1 MWTRPRTYNAFV
13 ANPSLEDYSLRYAP
27 KSFRKWPEWLLAST
41 ALGGISFLALEAI
54 GALLVVRY
62 GFTNALFS
70 ILLVSAIIFIT
81 GLPITYYAARH
92 NIDIDLLSRG
102 AGFGYIG
109 STITSLIYASFT
121 FIFFAIEASIMAQM
135 VQMYWNIPLVVG
147 YVLCSIIIIPL
158 VFFGVTFINKFQLV
172 TQPIWLVLM
181 ILPFVMII
189 STKPETIDQWTMF
202 QGKISAS
209 AGFDLLFFGAA
220 STVAF
225 SLIGQIGEQVDY
237 LRFLPDKT
245 DENRLQWWLAVIFGG
260 PGWIFIGM
268 LKMLGGAFLAS
279 IAIGYHNMSA
289 EQAIDPTHMLLTA
302 YTYVFAHPELILA
315 VVTIYIIISQ
325 VKINI
330 TNAYAGSLAWSNFFA
345 RLTHTHVGRVVWLVF
360 NVLVALLLMQF
371 GLLFTLESVLGLYS
385 NLAIAWVGAIFA
397 DLTILKPLGISPPF
411 IEFKRAYM
419 HNFNP
424 VGVGAMIFASLLSI
438 LCYFGLF
445 GEMLQAFSAAVAFGV
460 SIVCAVLLGFF
471 THGRFYLARERE
483 HSENF
488 EGNPNSL
495 LLCEICQI
503 EYEYKDMAFCTMI
516 NQWICSLCCSLETR
530 CKDYCKKYQ
539 DRVSI
544 EFAFNEKVVPPLP
557 AINFTR
563 QLKRFLL
570 YFSGVIF
577 LMTPIFI
584 TFYFHSVLAGFP
596 DTTLLL
602 DILTNIY
609 FFVLVILGI
618 LVWCLALSK
627 EHSLTID
634 DELEKNIS
642 KLESEIQEHKKT
654 ERALQEEKAR
664 TDRELFQ
671 RKQLSNELE
680 DIIKKRTDEL
690 EQTYQSLRQTDK
702 MASLGI
708 LVAGMAHEIN
718 NPLGFIKPN
727 TKTLVMIIQDLL
739 HLLQAHRQDCQQLE
753 DECEDMTLAG
763 MDYHF
768 ATGKIPVLLSGI
780 EEGTERIGAIVENL
794 KNYARPKTL
803 NLDKPISLNDILD
816 ASLAL
821 TGNTIKKATRS
832 FTVAKD
838 ISLSKIY
845 GDMQAL
851 EQVVINLVQNACQAL
866 TSREQEIKISTFQHD
881 SLVCLRIEDQ
891 GSGIHPD
898 NLNNVRDPFFT
909 TKREQGGTGLGL
921 SVSARIVE
929 EHHGFMQ
936 IDSTYGSG
944 TVVVIS
950 FPGTDSRLK
959 VKNGTQTQI
968 PT

>member
-81 GLPITYYAARH
+81 GLPITYYAAKH

-158 VFFGVTFINKFQLV
+158 VFFGVTFINKFQLI

-189 STKPETIDQWTMF
+189 SNNPETLGQWTTF

-245 DENRLQWWLAVIFGG
+245 SKNRVQWWLAVIFGG

-279 IAIGYHNMSA
+279 IAIGYHDLTTS
-289 EQAIDPTHMLLTA
+289 QAIEPTHMHLTA
-302 YTYVFAHPELILA
+302 YTYVFAHPELVLG

-385 NLAIAWVGAIFA
+385 NLAIAWIGAIFA

-424 VGVGAMIFASLLSI
+424 VGFGAMMCASLLSI

-471 THGRFYLARERE
+471 THGKYYLARERE
-483 HSENF
+483 SNEIF
-488 EGNPNSL
+488 EANPNSL
-495 LLCEICQI
+495 ILCEICQI

-557 AINFTR
+557 AINFKR
-563 QLKRFLL
+563 QLRRFLL
-570 YFSGVIF
+570 YFSGVVF

-584 TFYFHSVLAGFP
+584 TFYYHSVLAGFP
-596 DTTLLL
+596 DAALLL
-602 DILTNIY
+602 DILINIY

-664 TDRELFQ
+664 TERELFQ

-690 EQTYQSLRQTDK
+690 EQTYKSLRQTDK

-739 HLLQAHRQDCQQLE
+739 HLLQTHRHDCQQLE

-768 ATGKIPVLLSGI
+768 ATGKIPALLSGI
-780 EEGTERIGAIVENL
+780 EEGTERIGAIVQNL
-794 KNYARPKTL
+794 KNYARPKAL

-821 TGNTIKKATRS
+821 MGNTIKKATQS
-832 FTVAKD
+832 FTVTRQT
-838 ISLSKIY
+838 SLPLMY

-866 TSREQEIKISTFQHD
+866 TARDQEIRISTFQQD

-891 GSGIHPD
+891 GSGIRPE

-929 EHHGFMQ
+929 EHQGLMQ
-936 IDSTYGSG
+936 IDSTHGFG
-944 TVVVIS
+944 TVVMIS
-950 FPGTDSRLK
+950 FPNIHSNSK
-959 VKNGTQTQI
+959 AAHGTQAQI
-968 PT
+968 PA